1 MNSEYRILLVG
12 NPNCGKSTLF
22 NHLTNLNQK
31 TGNFSGVTVE
41 KRSGTLNLN
50 NKTIELIDLPGSFS
64 LNGISEDKKAL
75 TRFLMKRESSDKI
88 LFIMDSALI
97 ERSMQ
102 FFLQIAD
109 LGAEIILV
117 LTMRDILEKKNINLD
132 IEKLKNEL
140 NIKIIY
146 FNGKTKEGLEDLK
159 ELLVNPINFKA
170 LERKWEWDTKK
181 ENFIKKIILTLNS
194 TNPIFSRFVLENS
207 LKKESGEVLQKEL
220 PGIELFPGNV
230 SEFILNEFKISN
242 LSFTYQD
249 ELMSKSF
256 YIKKLIATCIIKK
269 IKVQNSTINSIDKIL
284 LHPIYGVVI
293 FLILMGFIF
302 QGLFSWSEIP
312 MDFIEW
318 GFDSLSTFTKSSLP
332 EGPLSLLIADGIIK
346 GAGSVMVFVPQIA
359 LLFFFIGILEE
370 SGYMSRASFVMDK
383 FMGKFGLSGKSFI
396 PLLSSAACAVPAIM
410 GSRTIENKSDRMTTI
425 LISPLITCSARY
437 PVYILLIGTIFE
449 DQMILGIFSL
459 KGLMLFLLFF
469 LGMITA
475 LIFALIFKNTFF
487 KNESSYFLMEIPE
500 YRTPSMRHV
509 LINVYLKVKAF
520 IVNSGTI
527 IVYISI
533 ILWFLATYP
542 MHNKGNQN
550 IILNSYA
557 AEIGKKM
564 EPVIEPL
571 GFDWKI
577 GISLITSFAAREVM
591 VSTLAIIYE
600 VESKDENS
608 SDLKTSMQNDINPKT
623 GKKVW
628 STLSGI
634 SVLIFFAYACQ
645 CMSTLAVVR
654 KETNSYIWPI
664 FLFFYMTTLA
674 YVSSLIIYQVGT
686 LLGFG

>member
-1 MNSEYRILLVG
+1 MKIDYRILLVG

-22 NHLTNLNQK
+22 NHITNLNQK
-31 TGNFSGVTVE
+31 TGNFAGVTVE
-41 KRSGTLNLN
+41 KRSSTLNLN
-50 NKTIELIDLPGSFS
+50 NKQLELIDLPGSFS

-75 TRFLMKRESSDKI
+75 TRFLMKRERNDKI
-88 LFIMDSALI
+88 LFIMDSSLF

-109 LGAEIILV
+109 LGAEIVLV
-117 LTMRDILEKKNINLD
+117 LTMKDILDKKNISLD

-140 NIKIIY
+140 NITILF

-159 ELLVNPINFKA
+159 KILGDPLNFKS
-170 LERKWEWDTKK
+170 LERKWEWENNK
-181 ENFIKKIILTLNS
+181 EEFISRILKSLNS
-194 TNPIFSRFVLENS
+194 IDTTYTRFVLENT

-220 PGIELFPGNV
+220 PNGDLFP
-230 SEFILNEFKISN
+230 SEVNDYILNEFKKSN

-249 ELMSKSF
+249 ELMSKSY
-256 YIKKLIATCIIKK
+256 YIKKLIAICITSYKNNK
-269 IKVQNSTINSIDKIL
+269 SVINKFDKII
-284 LHPIYGVVI
+284 LHPIYGILI
-293 FLILMGFIF
+293 FLFLMGIMF

-312 MDFIEW
+312 MKLIES
-318 GFDSLSTFTKSSLP
+318 GFDYLSIYIKSVLP
-332 EGPLSLLIADGIIK
+332 EGPLSLLFSDGIIK

-359 LLFFFIGILEE
+359 LLFFFIGLLEE

-383 FMGKFGLSGKSFI
+383 FMGRFGLSGKSFI

-437 PVYILLIGTIFE
+437 PVYILLIGTIFNDE
-449 DQMILGIFSL
+449 IILGIFSL
-459 KGLMLFLLFF
+459 KGIILFFLFF

-475 LIFALIFKNTFF
+475 LIFALLFKNTFF
-487 KNESSYFLMEIPE
+487 KKESSYFLMELPE
-500 YRTPSMRHV
+500 YRTPSLKQV
-509 LINVYLKVKAF
+509 LINVYFKVKAF
-520 IVNSGTI
+520 VVNSGTI

-542 MHNKGNQN
+542 IQNNRNQN

-564 EPVIEPL
+564 EPLIEPL

-600 VESKDENS
+600 VESGDENS
-608 SDLKTSMQNDINPKT
+608 PDLKTSMRNDINPKT

-634 SVLIFFAYACQ
+634 SVLVFFAYACQ

-674 YVSSLIIYQVGT
+674 YLSSLLIYQLGT
-686 LLGFG
+686 YLGYG

>member
-1 MNSEYRILLVG
+1 MKIDYRILLVG

-22 NHLTNLNQK
+22 NHITNLNQK
-31 TGNFSGVTVE
+31 TGNFAGVTVE
-41 KRSGTLNLN
+41 KRSSTLNLN
-50 NKTIELIDLPGSFS
+50 NKQLELIDLPGSFS

-75 TRFLMKRESSDKI
+75 TSFLMKRERNDKI
-88 LFIMDSALI
+88 LFIMDSSLF

-117 LTMRDILEKKNINLD
+117 LTMKDILDKKNISLD
-132 IEKLKNEL
+132 IEKLKKEL
-140 NIKIIY
+140 NITILF

-159 ELLVNPINFKA
+159 KILGDPLNFKS
-170 LERKWEWDTKK
+170 LERKWEWENNK
-181 ENFIKKIILTLNS
+181 EEFISKILKSLNS
-194 TNPIFSRFVLENS
+194 IDTTYTRFVLENT

-220 PGIELFPGNV
+220 PNGDLFP
-230 SEFILNEFKISN
+230 SEVNDYILNEFKKSN

-249 ELMSKSF
+249 ELMSKSY
-256 YIKKLIATCIIKK
+256 YIKKLIAMCITSYKNN
-269 IKVQNSTINSIDKIL
+269 NSVINKFDKII
-284 LHPIYGVVI
+284 LHPIFGILI
-293 FLILMGFIF
+293 FLFLMGIMF

-312 MDFIEW
+312 MKLIES
-318 GFDSLSTFTKSSLP
+318 GFDYLSIYIKSVLP
-332 EGPLSLLIADGIIK
+332 EGPLSLLFSDGIIK

-359 LLFFFIGILEE
+359 LLFFFIGLLEE

-383 FMGKFGLSGKSFI
+383 FMGRFGLSGKSFI

-437 PVYILLIGTIFE
+437 PVYILLIGTIFNDE
-449 DQMILGIFSL
+449 IIFGIFSL
-459 KGLMLFLLFF
+459 KGIILFFLFF

-475 LIFALIFKNTFF
+475 LIFALLFKNTFF
-487 KNESSYFLMEIPE
+487 KKESSYFLMELPE
-500 YRTPSMRHV
+500 YRTPSLKQV
-509 LINVYLKVKAF
+509 LINVYFKVKAF
-520 IVNSGTI
+520 VVNSGTI

-542 MHNKGNQN
+542 IQNNRNQN

-564 EPVIEPL
+564 EPLIEPL

-600 VESKDENS
+600 VESGDENS
-608 SDLKTSMQNDINPKT
+608 PDLKTSMRNDINPKT

-634 SVLIFFAYACQ
+634 SVLVFFAYACQ

-674 YVSSLIIYQVGT
+674 YLSSLLIYQLGT
-686 LLGFG
+686 YLGYG